1 VSGSSGAKSAPSAR
15 KRHPLLFQQ
24 SLSEQVFWPSVTIIA
39 VCAALLL
46 WNPAK
51 LAPYRVH
58 MMIILTGTGLV
69 LIATLVFRMRAYVQ
83 CRPEGVR
90 LQLPLYRLIIP
101 YEAIR
106 ATRPTELYRMF
117 PPSKERWPQRQYLMR
132 LSGVTVVVLEMD
144 ELPAPRFQLRLW
156 LPKYMLSPD
165 RTGLVLAVP
174 DWMALRSDLDELE
187 VRSRQHNLRT

>member
-1 VSGSSGAKSAPSAR
+1 MSGSSGAKSAPSAR

-90 LQLPLYRLIIP
+90 LQLPLYQLTIP
-101 YEAIR
+101 YQAIR

-117 PPSKERWPQRQYLMR
+117 PPSKERWPQRRYLM
-132 LSGVTVVVLEMD
+132 
-144 ELPAPRFQLRLW
+144 RLW
-156 LPKYMLSPD
+156 LPKYMLAPD
-165 RTGLVLAVP
+165 RPGLVLAVS
-174 DWMALRSDLDELE
+174 DWMALSSDLDELE
-187 VRSRQHNLRT
+187 VRSRQP